1 MNLAEQLKGG
11 DLKVTAA
18 QQDDLAEGNYY
29 YRDIVGLQVETQEGR
44 VLGKITEIMTPGA
57 NDVWV
62 VARDGQDDL
71 LLPAIKDVVK
81 RVDLENHR
89 VIVDLLEG
97 LE

>member
-44 VLGKITEIMTPGA
+44 VLGKITEIMTLGLMTC
-57 NDVWV
+57 
-62 VARDGQDDL
+62 GS
-71 LLPAIKDVVK
+71 LPATG
-81 RVDLENHR
+81 RTTFFYPPSR
-89 VIVDLLEG
+89 MLLNALTLKTTG
-97 LE
+97 